1 MERLEMQQ
9 ALENERRRIAR
20 DLHDEL
26 GARLTATALQGEFVV
41 QGGQIS
47 DNAKSEMSLINRR
60 VRQLIGAVD
69 EVVWTTDPENDSLS
83 NMVAYLCDYAE
94 QFLAPSEIR
103 CHLDVAAD
111 LPDLPLSAQNRR
123 NLLLAVKETLSNSTR
138 HAGARMIQ
146 LKIYLADDWLHVEIS
161 DDGHGFELSKARP
174 GGKGLSNIR
183 NRMEL
188 VHGRAAIKSTVHGG
202 TTVTL
207 SVMLPESEARHAKKN
222 L

>member
-1 MERLEMQQ
+1 MQMERLEMQH

-47 DNAKSEMSLINRR
+47 DDAKSEMSLINRR

-69 EVVWTTDPENDSLS
+69 EVIWTTDPENDSLP

-94 QFLAPSEIR
+94 QFIAPSEIR

-111 LPDLPLSAQNRR
+111 LPDLPLSALARR
-123 NLLLAVKETLSNSTR
+123 NLLLAVKETLSNGTR

-146 LKIYLADDWLHVEIS
+146 LKIYLEQGWLKVEIS
-161 DDGHGFELSKARP
+161 DDGHGFEVTEARP

-188 VHGRAAIKSTVHGG
+188 VHGKAEIRSALHEG

-207 SVMLPESEARHAKKN
+207 SVMLPGSEVRA
-222 L
+222 